1 MRLFVSIL
9 FLTWPAAAAV
19 ITGTVSDTDGQLV
32 VGATVRLD
40 DGSETKTA
48 EDGAY
53 RLDPA
58 SPGEHK
64 LAAMFDGFAAIE
76 RRINVTSDLSVDLR
90 FTSLA
95 PLAQFTTVATAAAGS
110 NILNPDPAQRF
121 FIRDEMLD
129 ANSGHAGA
137 PVSIPGLPVETASG
151 GIKAPQYFSP
161 GVAG

>member
-9 FLTWPAAAAV
+9 FLTWPATAAV
-19 ITGTVSDTDGQLV
+19 ITGTVSDIDGQLV

-40 DGSETKTA
+40 DGSEIKTG

-64 LAAMFDGFAAIE
+64 LTAVFDGFAAVE
-76 RRINVTSDLSVDLR
+76 QAINVSSDLSVDLR
-90 FTSLA
+90 FKSLA

-110 NILNPDPAQRF
+110 NI
-121 FIRDEMLD
+121 M
-129 ANSGHAGA
+129 
-137 PVSIPGLPVETASG
+137 
-151 GIKAPQYFSP
+151 
-161 GVAG
+161 